1 MYVPTKPYLYSD
13 DQVILNSGRLL
24 FNAKNDAILL
34 HAKKAISL
42 SSADSVHINCD
53 VKPGFIV
60 NAPEIHL
67 GLATNNTPEEPLVKG
82 ETLKSALDQL
92 LTKLSALAET
102 LKSPTPQAG
111 TLLPSVG
118 AASDLIISIGDEGGK
133 GIRTTIE
140 ESLSKTNYT
149 I

>member
-1 MYVPTKPYLYSD
+1 MYTPDKPYLYSK

-24 FNAKNDAILL
+24 FNAKDDAILL

-53 VKPGFIV
+53 TKPGFIV

-67 GLATNNTPEEPLVKG
+67 GLSTADTPEEPLIKG

-92 LTKLSALAET
+92 LTKLSALAES
-102 LKSPTPQAG
+102 LKMNTPQPG
-111 TLLPSVG
+111 TPLPSL
-118 AASDLIISIGDEGGK
+118 ATASDLVLAINDIGGK
-133 GIRTTIE
+133 GIKTTIE

-149 I
+149 T

>member
-24 FNAKNDAILL
+24 FNAKDDAILL

-67 GLATNNTPEEPLVKG
+67 GLATSNTPEEPLVKG

-111 TLLPSVG
+111 VSLPSMG

-149 I
+149 T

>member
-1 MYVPTKPYLYSD
+1 MYTPVKPYVYSD

-24 FNAKNDAILL
+24 FNAKDDAILM

-53 VKPGFIV
+53 LKPGFIV

-67 GLATNNTPEEPLVKG
+67 GLATSSTPEEPLVKG

-92 LTKLSALAET
+92 LVKISALAES
-102 LKSPTPQAG
+102 LKLPTPQAG
-111 TLLPSVG
+111 VSLPSIG

-133 GIRTTIE
+133 GIKTTIA